1 MYDAGAASHTAT
13 ARSNVG
19 DIVCV
24 KKLKDGT
31 SSDQAYHEVAALQQ
45 VQTLGSHPV
54 RHATHTHPHI

>member
-1 MYDAGAASHTAT
+1 VD
-13 ARSNVG
+13 

-31 SSDQAYHEVAALQQ
+31 SSDQAYHEVSALQQ

-54 RHATHTHPHI
+54 RHTHTYNTIPTRCSHCSV